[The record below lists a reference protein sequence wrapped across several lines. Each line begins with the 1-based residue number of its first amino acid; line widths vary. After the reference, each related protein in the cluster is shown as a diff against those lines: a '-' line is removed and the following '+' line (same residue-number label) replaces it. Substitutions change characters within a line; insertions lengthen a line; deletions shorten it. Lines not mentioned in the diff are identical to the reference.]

1 MGPSMQAMDIND
13 VLVKLTAI
21 IESQRDRGSPLAF
34 FPAVYRATTARVRAG
49 IQRGSFV
56 DGARMGRLATTFAN
70 RYLAAHD
77 AAAVGSGSTPARA
90 WQVAFDAAPRQHT
103 MILQHVLL
111 GMNAHINFDLPLAV
125 IATAN
130 GGKVL
135 DIEEDFRAINRI
147 LADLLDPVQA
157 IIDRF
162 SPLLH
167 ILDQVGG
174 RTDEELVTFSIN
186 TARDEAW
193 HEATRLADEPSA
205 QRERSVLSLDRRV
218 AVLAQR
224 IIVPDGP
231 LGMASILIARTES
244 TDIAAV
250 TRAMLAID

>member
-1 MGPSMQAMDIND
+1 MQATDIND
-13 VLVKLTAI
+13 VLVKLTGI
-21 IESQRDRGSPLAF
+21 IDRQRDLGSPLAF

-56 DGARMGRLATTFAN
+56 DGARMERLATTFAN
-70 RYLAAHD
+70 RYLAALD
-77 AAAVGSGSTPARA
+77 AFSLGDGRASARA
-90 WQVAFDAAPRQHT
+90 WQVAFDAAARQHT

-125 IATAN
+125 IAAAN
-130 GGKVL
+130 GGKVA
-135 DIEEDFRAINRI
+135 DFEGDFNAINRI

-174 RTDEELVTFSIN
+174 RSDEKLVTFSIN

-193 HEATRLADEPSA
+193 HEATRLAGESSL

-218 AVLAQR
+218 AVVAQR
-224 IIVPDGP
+224 IIVPDGA
-231 LGMASILIARTES
+231 LGLASSLIARTES
-244 TDIAAV
+244 TDIASV
-250 TRAMLAID
+250 TAAMLAIN